1 MIVAGRDIHLE
12 RRLQIKRRTVFVV
25 PIVSVLV
32 ALALGAIFLALT
44 GHPPLRVYQ
53 ELFRSGF
60 GNWYGFTDTLAGRDA
75 AGLHGTRCGFR
86 VPDEP
91 LQHRRG
97 GAALRGCD
105 RRARGP
111 GSRSRPDYRDRWPS
125 RW

>member
-25 PIVSVLV
+25 PIASVLV
-32 ALALGAIFLALT
+32 ALASGAIFLALT

-60 GNWYGFTDTLAGRDA
+60 GNWYGFTDTLAA
-75 AGLHGTRCGFR
+75 ATPLVFTGLAAAFVFR
-86 VPDEP
+86 MN
-91 LQHRRG
+91 LYNIG
-97 GAALRGCD
+97 GEGQLYAVRSSPAW
-105 RRARGP
+105 A
-111 GSRSRPDYRDRWPS
+111 GSRSCPDCRDRWPS